1 MNLRVFLP
9 VTKADFYRF
18 VAREPE
24 GRYEFEGG
32 RIVQQM
38 PGATRVHQRLL
49 SRIEALLRA
58 QLDAAKWEPLQD
70 WGIETALSVR
80 YGDVVVSPTDDPG
93 GSRATLGAALI
104 VEVLS
109 PSSLARDL
117 DVKPAEYM
125 GLASLQ
131 AYIVAS
137 QTEAACLAW
146 VRQPDGRFPPE
157 PTEYQT
163 NGVIAVPGLGIAL
176 SVAEIY
182 RGIELSSDDSAPQG

>member
-9 VTKADFYRF
+9 VTKQDFYRF
-18 VAREPE
+18 IAREPE

-38 PGATRVHQRLL
+38 PGATRTHQRLAK
-49 SRIEALLRA
+49 RIESLLEV
-58 QLDAAKWEPLQD
+58 QLDTAKWEALYD
-70 WGIETALSVR
+70 WGVETAESVR
-80 YGDVVVSPTDDPG
+80 YGDVVVSPVDEAAD
-93 GSRATLGAALI
+93 SRATKRAALV
-104 VEVLS
+104 VEMLS

-117 DVKPAEYM
+117 DVKPFEYM

-146 VRQPDGRFPPE
+146 VRRSDGRFPPD
-157 PTEYQT
+157 PAEYQT
-163 NGVIAVPGLGIAL
+163 NDVIAVPQLGIAL

-182 RGIELSSDDSAPQG
+182 RGIVLSSEDTAPHG

>member
-18 VAREPE
+18 IAREPE

-38 PGATRVHQRLL
+38 TGATRTHHRLA
-49 SRIEALLRA
+49 RRFIDLLTA
-58 QLDAAKWEPLQD
+58 QLRGKPWEVLQD
-70 WGIETALSVR
+70 WGVDTPKSVR
-80 YGDVVVSPTDDPG
+80 YGDVVVAPVDDPG
-93 GSRATLGAALI
+93 EGRSTLEPALV

-117 DVKPAEYM
+117 DDKPAEYM

-137 QTEAACLAW
+137 QTDPACLAW
-146 VRQPDGRFPPE
+146 VRQSDGRFPAE
-157 PTEYQT
+157 PAEYQT
-163 NGVIAVPGLGIAL
+163 NGLIAVPQLGIAL

-182 RGIELSSDDSAPQG
+182 RGIELCSDGTTPEG